1 MGFFDSALK
10 NIVKKAKP
18 LLPVAAMAASP
29 MLWPKMAAFMGA
41 GGKGAGLGS
50 LLSKYMG
57 KYSALPLLAKAPLT
71 SAATSYGLAK
81 LLKQR
86 NPERAALYGAL
97 TSLPFAFMKAQAFA
111 KDLGPQ

>member
-50 LLSKYMG
+50 LLGKYMG
-57 KYSALPLLAKAPLT
+57 KYSALPMLAKAPLT
-71 SAATSYGLAK
+71 SAA
-81 LLKQR
+81 
-86 NPERAALYGAL
+86 
-97 TSLPFAFMKAQAFA
+97 
-111 KDLGPQ
+111 